1 MSTSLKSSNLNPTPR
16 TRVVR
21 EPQRAVYDRD
31 AVNQILDEA
40 LLCHVGFVANS
51 NSDFQPF
58 VIPMSYGRDGD
69 VLYIHG
75 SPASRMLRHLEQGV
89 PVCITVT
96 LVDGL
101 VLARSV
107 FNHSMN
113 YRSVIILGTAT
124 LVDDPAEKL
133 AALRALSEHI
143 LPNRWDDS
151 RQPNEKEL
159 KATSVLRL
167 PISEFSAKVRVGPP
181 VDDDEDYSF
190 PTWAGVIPLEMTVGA
205 AIRDERCEQEL
216 PEYLKN
222 YSRKKNS

>member
-1 MSTSLKSSNLNPTPR
+1 MSTSLNSSNPTPR

-21 EPQRAVYDRD
+21 EPQRAVYDRG

-40 LLCHVGFVANS
+40 LFCHVGFVA
-51 NSDFQPF
+51 DGQPF
-58 VIPMSYGRDGD
+58 VIPMSFGRDGD
-69 VLYIHG
+69 MLYIHG
-75 SPASRMLRHLEQGV
+75 SAASRMVRNLEQGV

-113 YRSVIILGTAT
+113 YRSVVILGTAT

-133 AALRALSEHI
+133 SALRALSEHI
-143 LPNRWDDS
+143 LPHRWDDS
-151 RQPNEKEL
+151 RQPKEKEL

-167 PISEFSAKVRVGPP
+167 PISEFSAKVRGGPP
-181 VDDDEDYSF
+181 VDDEEDYSF
-190 PTWAGVIPLEMTVGA
+190 PTWAGVIPLEMTAGA
-205 AIRDERCEQEL
+205 AIPDERCRQEL
-216 PEYLKN
+216 PAYLN
-222 YSRKKNS
+222 NHSRRKKSQPA

>member
-1 MSTSLKSSNLNPTPR
+1 MSINLKSSNFHPSNPTPR

-21 EPQRAVYDRD
+21 ESQRAVYDRD
-31 AVNQILDEA
+31 TVNQILDEA
-40 LLCHVGFVANS
+40 LLCHVGFVAEG
-51 NSDFQPF
+51 QPF

-75 SPASRMLRHLEQGV
+75 SPASRMLRHLEPGV

-113 YRSVIILGTAT
+113 YRSVIILGTTT

-143 LPNRWDDS
+143 LPHRWDDS

-167 PISEFSAKVRVGPP
+167 PINEFSAKVRVGPP
-181 VDDDEDYSF
+181 LDDAEDYAFS
-190 PTWAGVIPLEMTVGA
+190 TWAGVIPLEMNSGTP
-205 AIRDERCEQEL
+205 IRDERCKHEL
-216 PEYLKN
+216 PAYLKN
-222 YSRKKNS
+222 YSRKKKS